1 MSIVDFLGLGKKQ
14 GSSPQQADAIR
25 TIVQSLD
32 QLEPDCAKYVAA
44 FAYVL
49 SRVARAD
56 LHISGEETREME
68 RLVSKIGGLPE
79 EQAVLVVQI
88 AKTQNVVFGGTEN
101 FLITQEFNRIASRE
115 QKLKLLECLFAV
127 SASDQ
132 SVSSAEDH
140 EIRKIARE
148 LQLTH
153 DDYIAVR
160 LAFREHLA
168 VLKNRPSE

>member
-1 MSIVDFLGLGKKQ
+1 MSIADFLGLGKKQ

-32 QLEPDCAKYVAA
+32 QLEPDRAKYVAA

-56 LHISGEETREME
+56 LHISEGETREME

-160 LAFREHLA
+160 LVFREHLA

>member
-1 MSIVDFLGLGKKQ
+1 MSIADMLGLGKKQ
-14 GSSPQQADAIR
+14 GSSPQHADTIR
-25 TIVQSLD
+25 AIVQALD
-32 QLEPDCAKYVAA
+32 QLEPNRAKYVAA

-56 LHISGEETREME
+56 LHISEEETREME
-68 RLVSKIGGLPE
+68 RLVIKIGGLPE
-79 EQAVLVVQI
+79 EQAVLVVQM
-88 AKTQNVVFGGTEN
+88 AKTQNVLFGGTEN
-101 FLITQEFNRIASRE
+101 FLITEEFNRIASRE
-115 QKLKLLECLFAV
+115 QKLKLLECLFTV

-160 LAFREHLA
+160 LSFREHLA
-168 VLKNRPSE
+168 VLKERPPE

>member
-1 MSIVDFLGLGKKQ
+1 MSIADFLGLGKKQ
-14 GSSPQQADAIR
+14 GSSPQHADTIR
-25 TIVQSLD
+25 AIVQALD
-32 QLEPDCAKYVAA
+32 QLEPNRAKYVAA

-56 LHISGEETREME
+56 LHISEEETREME
-68 RLVSKIGGLPE
+68 RLVIKIGGLPE
-79 EQAVLVVQI
+79 EQAVLVVQM
-88 AKTQNVVFGGTEN
+88 AKTQNVLFGGTEN
-101 FLITQEFNRIASRE
+101 FLITEEFNRIASRE
-115 QKLKLLECLFAV
+115 QKLKLLECLFTV

-160 LAFREHLA
+160 LSFREHLA
-168 VLKNRPSE
+168 VLKERPPE

>member
-1 MSIVDFLGLGKKQ
+1 
-14 GSSPQQADAIR
+14 
-25 TIVQSLD
+25 
-32 QLEPDCAKYVAA
+32 
-44 FAYVL
+44 
-49 SRVARAD
+49 
-56 LHISGEETREME
+56 ME